1 MNKQIY
7 IIDYG
12 VGNLGSISNILQKV
26 GAEPK
31 FLKDPNDKKSID
43 MLILPG
49 VGSFDYCANRL
60 KKNGFFDLLNEF
72 KDTGK
77 PIIGVCVGAQLMC
90 SYSEEGNSYGLNW
103 FDSKVCKFKF
113 SNQTDLKV
121 PHMGWNSIN
130 ILRDHKIIQGI
141 DVKNRFY
148 FLHSYYIDSET
159 KNNVLAET
167 FYGNPF
173 NSIIEKENIIGIQF
187 HPEKSHKY
195 GIKLFENIIEI

>member
-49 VGSFDYCANRL
+49 VGSFDYCANKL
-60 KKNGFFDLLNEF
+60 KNGFFDLLNEF

-121 PHMGWNSIN
+121 PHMW
-130 ILRDHKIIQGI
+130 L
-141 DVKNRFY
+141 
-148 FLHSYYIDSET
+148 E
-159 KNNVLAET
+159 
-167 FYGNPF
+167 
-173 NSIIEKENIIGIQF
+173 
-187 HPEKSHKY
+187 
-195 GIKLFENIIEI
+195 